1 MKLVFFNGSPRGP
14 RAHTLKMMN
23 YLITAFMETPGNSVE
38 IHNIFKVD
46 DQETY
51 RQAFL
56 SADIVGLGFPLY
68 TDSMPGQVMTFIEES
83 LQPMV
88 GRKNNPAIFY
98 LVQSGFPEA
107 LHGRHVEVYL
117 EKLSS
122 RLGCCYLGSI
132 IRGGAAGYSDNPPS
146 TTKGISGYMY
156 QLGLDLGK
164 TGAFDPQKLQKQ
176 TGPEK
181 FGFFFRLV
189 MGLVEKTG
197 VVYSGWNQEMKKNGA
212 FERRDAQPYKE

>member
-1 MKLVFFNGSPRGP
+1 
-14 RAHTLKMMN
+14 MMN
-23 YLITAFMETPGNSVE
+23 NLIKGFTETSGNTVE
-38 IHNIFKVD
+38 VYNIFKVT

-68 TDSMPGQVMTFIEES
+68 TDSMPGQVMTFIEET

-117 EKLSS
+117 EELAL
-122 RLGCCYLGSI
+122 RLGCRYLGSI

-164 TGAFDPQKLQKQ
+164 TGAFDPVKLQKQ

-181 FGFFFRLV
+181 FGLFFRLF
-189 MGLVEKTG
+189 MGFIESTG
-197 VVYSGWNQEMKKNGA
+197 VVYSSWNQEMKQNGV
-212 FERRDAQPYKE
+212 FERRDAQPYTE

>member
-1 MKLVFFNGSPRGP
+1 MKLVLFNGSPRGP
-14 RAHTLKMMN
+14 RAHTLRMMN
-23 YLITAFMETPGNSVE
+23 NLSKGFMETPGNTIEV
-38 IHNIFKVD
+38 HNIFKVT

-51 RQAFL
+51 RKAFQ

-83 LQPMV
+83 LQPML
-88 GRKNNPAIFY
+88 GRKNNPAMFY

-117 EKLSS
+117 EKLTT
-122 RLGCCYLGSI
+122 RLGSRYLGSI
-132 IRGGAAGYSDNPPS
+132 IRGGAVGYDNNPPS

-164 TGAFDPQKLQKQ
+164 TGAFDPQNLQKQ

-181 FGFFFRLV
+181 FGFIGRLL
-189 MGLVEKTG
+189 MGLIESSG
-197 VVYSGWNQEMKKNGA
+197 VMYSDWNQEMKRSGV